1 MKTKTAREEPR
12 VKFARRVVSA
22 GLLSL
27 LAFGGLSACSSD
39 IASEDQSTAGS
50 NDKTSSMEYES
61 SESPS
66 SEDEETGN
74 ENEDSSNEQSVDD
87 AQVSESDKQQNT
99 SPTDTLDDSE
109 VIENEKQET
118 SEVEDS
124 ENPEPVAE
132 RAPARVAKS
141 FADGVSSDEVLSWV
155 NAATSKMISPPT
167 DFLGLV
173 WPIGYALDD
182 NPDPQVFD
190 GDPFLQYS
198 DVLSASEKKEV
209 ADYFKDWQAGLQ
221 GCDPRE
227 VRDFDEG
234 AARVE
239 RWIVGSANVATAPD
253 PCFESR
259 SAVVAWSGE
268 WNKLTLKQVFF
279 HETYH
284 GMQKYLL
291 RQCSPVLGRQEDDM
305 NDLRWFSEGT
315 ADYFGVYMAAK
326 DDGRSDYV
334 QTMLKRAYL
343 DLRGDPGMPLK
354 ANTYV
359 QTAAMVLMME
369 RGMISEDKIV
379 NGGYFTN
386 CDWINKFDPN
396 APGMDYIFENF
407 NKIEVSGGKYFY
419 SESTIS
425 G

>member
-1 MKTKTAREEPR
+1 MKKDESRTLPTIG
-12 VKFARRVVSA
+12 FRRRLVST
-22 GLLSL
+22 GLLSV
-27 LAFGGLSACSSD
+27 LAFGGLGACSSD
-39 IASEDQSTAGS
+39 LASEDRS
-50 NDKTSSMEYES
+50 TSSSSDNTSS
-61 SESPS
+61 SEFDSIESLPGN
-66 SEDEETGN
+66 DEETGN
-74 ENEDSSNEQSVDD
+74 ENEDSSSESHSGQDEETGNENEDSSDEQSVDD
-87 AQVSESDKQQNT
+87 AQESESEKQQKT
-99 SPTDTLDDSE
+99 SPADS
-109 VIENEKQET
+109 
-118 SEVEDS
+118 S
-124 ENPEPVAE
+124 ENPEPVIE
-132 RAPARVAKS
+132 LAPARLAKS
-141 FADGVSSDEVLSWV
+141 YADGVSSDEVLSWV
-155 NAATSKMISPPT
+155 NAAIRKMISPPT

-182 NPDPQVFD
+182 NPDPQLFD

-198 DVLSASEKKEV
+198 DVLSAGEKREV
-209 ADYFKDWQAGLQ
+209 AGYFKDWQAGLQ
-221 GCDPRE
+221 GCEPQE
-227 VRDFDEG
+227 LRDFDEG

-268 WNKLTLKQVFF
+268 WDKLTLKQVFF

-334 QTMLKRAYL
+334 QTILKRAYL

-359 QTAAMVLMME
+359 QTAAMVLMLE

-379 NGGYFTN
+379 NGGYFIN

-407 NKIEVSGGKYFY
+407 NKIEVSRGKYFY

>member
-1 MKTKTAREEPR
+1 MKMKTAREEPT

-109 VIENEKQET
+109 VLENEKQET

>member
-1 MKTKTAREEPR
+1 MKIYRFLSGLSGKTGNRLAAISLIG
-12 VKFARRVVSA
+12 V
-22 GLLSL
+22 LSL
-27 LAFGGLSACSSD
+27 TGLTACS
-39 IASEDQSTAGS
+39 EDSTDAELAPS
-50 NDKTSSMEYES
+50 
-61 SESPS
+61 S
-66 SEDEETGN
+66 SEDGSSTPDIENNSGVSEAEDSGAEEAGEAEDSGVEEAGEAAETGTGG
-74 ENEDSSNEQSVDD
+74 EGSSNGASGDEQ
-87 AQVSESDKQQNT
+87 AR
-99 SPTDTLDDSE
+99 
-109 VIENEKQET
+109 ET

-343 DLRGDPGMPLK
+343 DLRGDPGMPLE